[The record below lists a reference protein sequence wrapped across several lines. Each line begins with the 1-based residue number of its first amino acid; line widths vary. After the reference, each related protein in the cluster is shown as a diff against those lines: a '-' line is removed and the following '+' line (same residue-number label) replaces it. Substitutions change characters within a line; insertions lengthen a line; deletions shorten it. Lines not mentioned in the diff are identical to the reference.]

1 MRNQFKKKPKDPEA
15 NLEYQD
21 ITLSN
26 KHKYE
31 KKNTQGAINVSA
43 LETLDDEQKM
53 NKKGR

>member
-26 KHKYE
+26 KYKYE

-53 NKKGR
+53 NKKGG